1 MNNLS
6 SFEEFSKGTGKQA
19 QSINFSIPISG
30 SSSTVKNEEEDPE
43 LSDKPARHS
52 RAHQQMMKIE
62 EETSQDEVFK
72 TCYDVV
78 DAEYKFIMKDLNR
91 MEYSDQ
97 EMKKHVTELK
107 KSFNDLLVKLQFF
120 SEKGAKK

>member
-43 LSDKPARHS
+43 LSDNRN
-52 RAHQQMMKIE
+52 
-62 EETSQDEVFK
+62 
-72 TCYDVV
+72 
-78 DAEYKFIMKDLNR
+78 LNTR
-91 MEYSDQ
+91 
-97 EMKKHVTELK
+97 TEIRTGYL
-107 KSFNDLLVKLQFF
+107 
-120 SEKGAKK
+120 